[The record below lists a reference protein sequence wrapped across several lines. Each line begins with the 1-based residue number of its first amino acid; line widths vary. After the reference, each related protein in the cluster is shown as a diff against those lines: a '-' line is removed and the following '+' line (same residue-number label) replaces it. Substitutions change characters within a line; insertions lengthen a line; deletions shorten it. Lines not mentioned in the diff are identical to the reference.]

1 MSVSDSF
8 AARARECSV
17 LFRLGRDVEAGVVMI
32 DLVTDIQPSFD
43 KASQQS
49 QQQWLQVLAQMLQCQ
64 ETQNWLA
71 LADYLEYELVQ
82 VVTDNLSI

>member
-1 MSVSDSF
+1 MSMSDSF
-8 AARARECSV
+8 VVRARECAV
-17 LFRLGRDVEAGVVMI
+17 LFRLGRDVEAEGVMI

-82 VVTDNLSI
+82 VVADNLSI